1 MLLPYASDR
10 PPRTPPL
17 AVVSLVLAHFGA
29 FGLVALLISVRGSQA
44 AVVWYVNLSLVPG
57 TLHWYSFLTYA
68 FLHEDVFHLSANML
82 FLWVFGG
89 SVEEALRWR
98 RFLLFYFMAAVV
110 TGGLQVAV
118 TFALPGADRM
128 VPIVGASGAVAA
140 VVGVFAVRFYRSTIR
155 FIGLPVRV
163 PAVVLLAAAVLL
175 EMGAA
180 LWQIGQSGGVGLS
193 AAHWAHIGGFFL
205 GLAFSQATRQMAH
218 GRQEYMAADA
228 AQDMERGAASS
239 AARRWEAVL
248 RAEPNNMDAEAELG
262 RAWHLLGDRTQ
273 SLTHYRRAIDVL
285 LKQGRK
291 ADAARRYT
299 EMIAAWPDAPIPP
312 TDLFAIAGT
321 LEEQG
326 NFDAAVRAFD
336 RIASSTPDTREGE
349 MSGLRSGILYLN
361 RLDQPARA
369 AERLGRFLHRY
380 PNSEWKSYAQDLLKT
395 ATDRIPPA

>member
-17 AVVSLVLAHFGA
+17 AVVSLVLAHFAA
-29 FGLVALLISVRGSQA
+29 FGLVALVMSVRGAQA
-44 AVVWYVNLSLVPG
+44 AVVWYANLSLVPG
-57 TLHWYSFLTYA
+57 ALHWYSFLTYA

-89 SVEEALRWR
+89 SVEEALNWK
-98 RFLLFYFMAAVV
+98 RFLVFYFAAIVI
-110 TGGLQVAV
+110 TGALQVAV
-118 TFALPGADRM
+118 TYALPGADRM

-155 FIGLPVRV
+155 FIGLPIRV
-163 PAVVLLAAAVLL
+163 PAVVLLVLAVLL

-180 LWQIGQSGGVGLS
+180 LWQIGRGGAALS

-205 GLAFSQATRQMAH
+205 GLAFAQATRQMAH
-218 GRQEYMAADA
+218 GRQEYLAADA
-228 AQDMERGAASS
+228 ARDMERGAATS

-248 RAEPNNMDAEAELG
+248 KAEPDNMDAEAELG
-262 RAWHLLGDRTQ
+262 RAWHLLGDRAQ
-273 SLTHYRRAIDVL
+273 SLSHYRRAIDGL

-291 ADAARRYT
+291 SDAARRYT
-299 EMIAAWPDAPIPP
+299 EMIAVWPDAPVPP
-312 TDLFAIAGT
+312 TDLFAVAGA

-326 NFDAAVRAFD
+326 LFDAAVRAFD

-349 MSGLRSGILYLN
+349 MAGLRSGILYLN

-369 AERLGRFLHRY
+369 AERLNRFLHRY
-380 PNSEWKSYAQDLLKT
+380 PNSEWKSYARDLLKT
-395 ATDRIPPA
+395 ATERIPPP